1 MEGEYLMTRLAG
13 WGFFLAGL
21 GIFLHYAFAV
31 GFDVVEFMNYLDM
44 KNGYEE
50 EIKKVIPS
58 KKP

>member
-1 MEGEYLMTRLAG
+1 MTRLAG

>member
-31 GFDVVEFMNYLDM
+31 GYDVIELMNYLDM
-44 KNGYEE
+44 KTGYEDE
-50 EIKKVIPS
+50 LKKVIT

>member
-1 MEGEYLMTRLAG
+1 MTRLAG

-31 GFDVVEFMNYLDM
+31 GYDVIELMNYLDM
-44 KNGYEE
+44 KTGYEDE
-50 EIKKVIPS
+50 LKKVIT